1 MVDANIVG
9 CNWIE
14 LPAGCYKMRSANN
27 SSSSRDRPAKTSNCQ
42 IEVDIAWDKLISH
55 EPEGLK
61 R

>member
-14 LPAGCYKMRSANN
+14 LPAGNYSQRLSTDAIANRS
-27 SSSSRDRPAKTSNCQ
+27 SPAKTSNCQ

-55 EPEGLK
+55 EPQGL
-61 R
+61 